1 MTENNKK
8 PSAKKTPAK
17 KPAAK
22 KPAAKKP
29 AAKKKPVAKHV
40 EINDAASSFKNA
52 AGEVSSG
59 STGATSTLGSF
70 GTHKAKES
78 FLKKFFKSFLN

>member
-29 AAKKKPVAKHV
+29 AAKKPVAKHV
-40 EINDAASSFKNA
+40 QINDAASSFKNA